1 MLVHSLPMKSRK
13 RLARGV
19 FNIFATH
26 SSLVHDATVVFSQ
39 FSNTLFTNRIRNPVK
54 DYYMCIF
61 CFTAVMGSAV
71 LSSFFALCHL

>member
-13 RLARGV
+13 RLARDV
-19 FNIFATH
+19 FSTFATH

-39 FSNTLFTNRIRNPVK
+39 FLNTLLTNRIKNPVK

-61 CFTAVMGSAV
+61 CLFHCCDGVCGAK
-71 LSSFFALCHL
+71 